1 VKGKLLLVIFLA
13 LVTGLLTEAGARV
26 IFAARTGPRTLFYG
40 TRFHRPKPLADTVMQ
55 HGNQVA
61 GYTKYFP
68 NEERLDYNPDTRKQ
82 FRVTINNHGFRGRDF
97 QVEKETGTIRVVTL
111 GASSTLGYHNR
122 DDETYPHLLEEYLNR
137 AAHGQRFEVINLG
150 VPHLRSWEILAL
162 FRTEGLPL
170 QPDVVT
176 FYEGINDAGQVDIET
191 NLGKLSEHE
200 AMLRGRATIV
210 STLATVYRALKQRS
224 ILFALVDSLLEGKP
238 GWTYSKKDYEKHVVG
253 KKELFLRNVS
263 AIHDLCKEKGIVF
276 IVMKQQ
282 ARSMLIRDVKG
293 LTYEAE
299 AELVRNQLDAKG
311 VQVEAIAFL
320 THKTLM
326 EGLDEWA
333 RSNAVPMVD
342 VISLLNEDREVL
354 WTWVHLR
361 RRGNEMIA
369 RALSAEILRQL
380 EWIRGRR

>member
-1 VKGKLLLVIFLA
+1 VKGKLLLVIFLS
-13 LVTGLLTEAGARV
+13 LVTGLLTEVGARV
-26 IFAARTGPRTLFYG
+26 IFAAQTGPRTLFYG
-40 TRFHRPKPLADTVMQ
+40 TRFHRPKPLPDTVMQ

-97 QVEKETGTIRVVTL
+97 QVEKATGTIRVVTL

-170 QPDVVT
+170 RPDVVT

-276 IVMKQQ
+276 IVMTQQ

-311 VQVEAIAFL
+311 VQIEAIAFL

-333 RSNAVPMVD
+333 RSNGVPTVD
-342 VISLLNEDREVL
+342 VISLLNEDRDVL

-380 EWIRGRR
+380 E